1 MFYFLSAHCVSYFSG
16 KSLQFIHTTQNMAT
30 LKKHF
35 FLLFHFVCAGTNR
48 QGPMA
53 GSQEAQAEQNS
64 NGGFLGKI
72 KKALFRG
79 LESL

>member
-1 MFYFLSAHCVSYFSG
+1 
-16 KSLQFIHTTQNMAT
+16 MAT